1 MNLSSAEL
9 GGSSFTST
17 RSQSPS
23 AARGGHAR
31 EDGRDLWCQGS
42 VNTEKG
48 LGAEDRTHTRTHTH
62 TQTTEI
68 KRGSKKRHAFIEVR
82 ELGLRVSLQMQTKDS
97 EVRAHKPVS

>member
-1 MNLSSAEL
+1 MTF
-9 GGSSFTST
+9 GV
-17 RSQSPS
+17 R
-23 AARGGHAR
+23 AALTQRR
-31 EDGRDLWCQGS
+31 
-42 VNTEKG
+42 G

-68 KRGSKKRHAFIEVR
+68 KRGSKKRHAFIEAR